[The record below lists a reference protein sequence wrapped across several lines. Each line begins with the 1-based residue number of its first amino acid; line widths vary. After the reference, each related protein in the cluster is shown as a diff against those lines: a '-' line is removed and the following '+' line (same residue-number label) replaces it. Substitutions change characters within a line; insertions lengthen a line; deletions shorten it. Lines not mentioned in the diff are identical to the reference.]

1 MLLKCVELDCATEIV
16 QDDVKFSKNAPQRF
30 AEQICLWYPELSNI
44 VITLLYY
51 KMCCFATYQN
61 ENRIKARM
69 DLFAEKV
76 ASCGIAGDAL
86 PSALRRSSCTGY
98 RSSDEAWEFITSH
111 RNLCMEN
118 TRLICETVDNAV
130 EVLEGILAAG
140 GKGKA
145 RARSSLRV
153 MRLYGVPTSQDPLE
167 RNELKYVV
175 RCTQYIK
182 QLVGEKFDAVFARVM
197 GMEHNQQTIA
207 EHMYF
212 HHTEFLLE
220 YYKCIMTRRYETN
233 RSGVRLRGG
242 AGVPADAEPYA
253 IELVQS
259 ALESLKELEPDGD
272 LLYKTVLLLYCS
284 DVPIH
289 EADKSEWGN
298 SINQVYN
305 RRNRALQVLSILL
318 WGYATTDI
326 MDLLAN
332 IKKAPSSKKSRKN
345 AAQPELLNFNIQA
358 QPAL

>member
-44 VITLLYY
+44 VIALLYY

-69 DLFAEKV
+69 DRFAEKV

-86 PSALRRSSCTGY
+86 PSALRRSSCTDY

-220 YYKCIMTRRYETN
+220 YYKCIKTRRYGTN

-284 DVPIH
+284 DVPIY
-289 EADKSEWGN
+289 EADKSECCTRVDRYDAFWKHKG
-298 SINQVYN
+298 
-305 RRNRALQVLSILL
+305 
-318 WGYATTDI
+318 
-326 MDLLAN
+326 
-332 IKKAPSSKKSRKN
+332 
-345 AAQPELLNFNIQA
+345 F
-358 QPAL
+358 